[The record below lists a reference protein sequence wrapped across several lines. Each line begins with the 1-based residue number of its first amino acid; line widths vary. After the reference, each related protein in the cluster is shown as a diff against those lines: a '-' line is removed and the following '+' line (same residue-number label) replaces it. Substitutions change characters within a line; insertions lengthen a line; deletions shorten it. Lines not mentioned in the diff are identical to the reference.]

1 MQGVGLNSAETK
13 KNGHGGME
21 IINGRQHSEMD
32 YRGIE
37 LDRLYRCV
45 TDVLPFIFVCLFNKF
60 MYKFKTWKHILAL
73 VS

>member
-37 LDRLYRCV
+37 LDRLYSICV
-45 TDVLPFIFVCLFNKF
+45 SDVLPFVFVCLF
-60 MYKFKTWKHILAL
+60 YQIY
-73 VS
+73 VQV